1 MTMKP
6 TAFIHTFR
14 PPAVMAGEAFNVNP
28 VVILAQAALESG
40 WGQSLLSMQ
49 HNNYFGMTGFGD
61 GNRWW
66 PGTTVK
72 LAKSS
77 LAFRT
82 YPAPEA
88 SFMDYAR
95 LLRQVY
101 PQAANM
107 SAFPKAFAREIA
119 YSRYISEVNGDDR
132 EAYRRALVS
141 LCNRIERETDCGKGH
156 NAA

>member
-1 MTMKP
+1 MKP
-6 TAFIHTFR
+6 TAFINTFLL
-14 PPAVMAGEAFNVNP
+14 PAVMAGEAFNVNP

-40 WGQSLLSMQ
+40 WGQSLLSMRY
-49 HNNYFGMTGFGD
+49 NNYFGMTGYGK

-72 LAKSS
+72 PGKSS

-82 YPAPEA
+82 YPAPED

-101 PQAANM
+101 PLAANM

-132 EAYRRALVS
+132 EAYRQALVS
-141 LCNRIERETDCGKGH
+141 LCSRIERETGLESDRK
-156 NAA
+156 AA